1 MMGSP
6 CGRRR
11 SMSMPPRT
19 SPYPGVVVP
28 VVPRIRW
35 AVHVVIVP
43 IRICGHRRRHN
54 WRCHNRCCHN
64 WCCRNHRWCCCHN
77 WCCHNRC
84 CHNRWWR
91 RDDNGTWRGEKPSK
105 QSSSESAP
113 ERRTVVVMSKRSQPK
128 TGDRHNHY
136 QFLHFSFSF
145 FVSLYL
151 FTIIHTSRYV
161 IPVKIPV
168 ANFNAMQSVRPGES
182 RLDVGRESVPGLWN
196 DFQKQF
202 VDDFGL
208 VRHFLQNGKVVKGDF
223 PHIGI

>member
-11 SMSMPPRT
+11 SMSMPPRA

-35 AVHVVIVP
+35 AVHVVVVP

-54 WRCHNRCCHN
+54 WR
-64 WCCRNHRWCCCHN
+64 
-77 WCCHNRC
+77 CHNRC

>member
-1 MMGSP
+1 
-6 CGRRR
+6 
-11 SMSMPPRT
+11 MPPRA
-19 SPYPGVVVP
+19 SPYPGVIVP

-43 IRICGHRRRHN
+43 IRICGHSRR
-54 WRCHNRCCHN
+54 
-64 WCCRNHRWCCCHN
+64 HN
-77 WCCHNRC
+77 WCCHNHRWCWRHNRRC
-84 CHNRWWR
+84 HNRRCHNRWWR

-145 FVSLYL
+145 CVSLYL

-182 RLDVGRESVPGLWN
+182 RLDVWRESVVCLWHN
-196 DFQKQF
+196 PEQN
-202 VDDFGL
+202 L
-208 VRHFLQNGKVVKGDF
+208 VHKFWVL
-223 PHIGI
+223 